1 MKCAMKYPGA
11 KNEYLLKVPGIHM
24 KCAMKY
30 PGAKNEIS
38 IESARDPYEMCNEI
52 SWG

>member
-1 MKCAMKYPGA
+1 MK
-11 KNEYLLKVPGIHM
+11 YLLKVPGIHM

-38 IESARDPYEMCNEI
+38 IESARDPYEMHNEI